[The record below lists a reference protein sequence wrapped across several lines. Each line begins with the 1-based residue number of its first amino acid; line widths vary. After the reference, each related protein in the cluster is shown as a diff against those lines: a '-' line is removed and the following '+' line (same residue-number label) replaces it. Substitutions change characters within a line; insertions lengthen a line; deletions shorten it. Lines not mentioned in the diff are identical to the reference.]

1 MSLKY
6 TYPNLVTEWDLLTED
21 YTSSDDLL
29 ADALAQQPEPP
40 CSLCKN
46 FDLCSTQLLACKAFF
61 GYIGQPSDKTTYRD
75 WETMDRLPTSK
86 IYLKCFKN
94 ED

>member
-1 MSLKY
+1 MTRY
-6 TYPNLVTEWDLLTED
+6 DDQQTMVTLDFIDAYVEEQSQDF
-21 YTSSDDLL
+21 
-29 ADALAQQPEPP
+29 ADAIAQQPEPP
-40 CSLCKN
+40 CLLCKN

-86 IYLKCFKN
+86 IYLKCFKH